1 MANVLIHSRCAPK
14 RGAYLTRSPNRRA
27 YFLAGSLAILAAL
40 SSSAAPLD
48 AAIQTDIETQAVGA
62 SSQKQVEKLDD
73 ATHAMVNEYRQGIA
87 ELESLRSYHEQLQKE
102 VQSQDKERLSLDK
115 QLAEIEV
122 TQRHILPLMLRM
134 REVLQEYVA
143 LDAPFLQQ
151 ERSKRIAELR
161 SMMDRSDVDL
171 AEKYRRLMEAYQVE
185 TEYGRTIEAY
195 RGDLKGK
202 NQTVDFL
209 RFGRLGLYY
218 LTLDRREAGY
228 WDTQGKAWAALPLEY
243 RNAVEQGLRIAR
255 KQATPDLLKL
265 PVPSPEPGTAE
276 LRSEVKP

>member
-1 MANVLIHSRCAPK
+1 MINVLIHSGSAPK
-14 RGAYLTRSPNRRA
+14 RRAYFKRSPDRRA
-27 YFLAGSLAILAAL
+27 YFLAGAWAILAAL

-62 SSQKQVEKLDD
+62 GSQKQVEKLDD
-73 ATHAMVNEYRQGIA
+73 ATHAMVNEYRHGIT
-87 ELESLRSYHEQLQKE
+87 ELESLRGYHEQVQKE

-134 REVLQEYVA
+134 LDVLHEYVL

-185 TEYGRTIEAY
+185 TDYGRTIEAY
-195 RGDLKGK
+195 RENLKGK
-202 NQTVDFL
+202 DQTVDFL
-209 RFGRLGLYY
+209 RLGRLGLYY

-228 WDTQGKAWAALPLEY
+228 WDKESKAWTALPLEY

-255 KQATPDLLKL
+255 KQAAPDLLKL

>member
-1 MANVLIHSRCAPK
+1 MNVVIHSDSALKGRASFN
-14 RGAYLTRSPNRRA
+14 RSSKRRA
-27 YFLAGSLAILAAL
+27 YFLAGLWAILAAL

-48 AAIQTDIETQAVGA
+48 AAIQTDIETQAAGA
-62 SSQKQVEKLDD
+62 SSHKQVEKLDD

-102 VQSQDKERLSLDK
+102 VQSQDRERRSLDK

-134 REVLQEYVA
+134 REVLQEYVS
-143 LDAPFLQQ
+143 LDAPFLQE
-151 ERSKRIAELR
+151 ERSKRVAELR

-218 LTLDRREAGY
+218 LTLDRREVGY
-228 WDTQGKAWAALPLEY
+228 WNKHGKAWAALPLEY
-243 RNAVEQGLRIAR
+243 RNAIEQGLRIAR
-255 KQATPDLLKL
+255 KQAAPDLLKL
-265 PVPSPEPGTAE
+265 PVPSPERGTAE
-276 LRSEVKP
+276 LRSELSP

>member
-1 MANVLIHSRCAPK
+1 MNVLIHSRGTLK
-14 RGAYLTRSPNRRA
+14 RGAYFSRNPNRRT
-27 YFLAGSLAILAAL
+27 YFLAGSWAALAAL
-40 SSSAAPLD
+40 SCGAAPLD
-48 AAIQTDIETQAVGA
+48 AAIQTDVETQALGA
-62 SSQKQVEKLDD
+62 DSQKQVEKLDD
-73 ATHAMVNEYRQGIA
+73 ATRANINEYRHGIA

-134 REVLQEYVA
+134 REVLEEYVS

-151 ERSKRIAELR
+151 ERAKRIQELR
-161 SMMDRSDVDL
+161 AMMDRSDVDL

-195 RGDLKGK
+195 RGDLKK
-202 NQTVDFL
+202 QTVDFL

-218 LTLDRREAGY
+218 LTLDRRQAGY
-228 WDTQGKAWAALPLEY
+228 WNKERKAWTALPVEY
-243 RNAVEQGLRIAR
+243 RNAIEQGLRIAR

-265 PVPSPEPGTAE
+265 PVPTPEAGTAE
-276 LRSEVKP
+276 LRSELGS